1 MDTLLLAFGLGVSAG
16 MRTFTAPA
24 AVLAA
29 RGYLAGYFLAAA
41 AGAEYVMDLLPNTP
55 SRTQLVGVSARVLS
69 GAFSGY
75 MLAGIRGGPA
85 LWCAVAGIA
94 GSLVGT
100 YGGHAA
106 RLGLIQRIGAVPAAL
121 AEDAV
126 AIALAIFIVT
136 R

>member
-1 MDTLLLAFGLGVSAG
+1 
-16 MRTFTAPA
+16 
-24 AVLAA
+24 
-29 RGYLAGYFLAAA
+29 
-41 AGAEYVMDLLPNTP
+41 
-55 SRTQLVGVSARVLS
+55 
-69 GAFSGY
+69 
-75 MLAGIRGGPA
+75 
-85 LWCAVAGIA
+85 
-94 GSLVGT
+94 VGT

>member
-1 MDTLLLAFGLGVSAG
+1 
-16 MRTFTAPA
+16 
-24 AVLAA
+24 VLAA

-75 MLAGIRGGPA
+75 VLAGIHGGPA